1 MTGSFDAAPFD
12 AVAFEA
18 LQAQLVPMWPT
29 MTLRRQDEERTL
41 VVVSSI
47 SVDVPEHIHPLL
59 PAYEERYLIYVL
71 GLVQAPRTKVVYV
84 TSQPVLPRMLDYYLG
99 LIPGLDRD
107 ELRSRLIPVSVGDWS
122 PRPLTEKILERP
134 RLLGRLRS
142 LIDDPHR
149 AVLMPFV
156 TTLLEARLA
165 VELGIPV
172 YGPHPDLSA
181 LGTKSG
187 SREVFA
193 AAGVSH
199 PRGAAGLSGRDDLL
213 DALDALVGG
222 DTPPVE
228 AIVKLEDSVSG
239 FGNALIDLRGVAS
252 RGDLEG
258 RLRTLVPE
266 QPGLEADAYVAR
278 FDADGGV
285 VEERIA
291 GDGFCS
297 PSVQLRASPE
307 GGVEV
312 LATHDQVLGGPR
324 GQTYV
329 GCRFP
334 ADPEYAV
341 ALAGHGTAIAEE
353 LATRGVI
360 GRFAVDFVA
369 TRSPTGWVT
378 HAVEI
383 NLRNGGTTHP
393 TLALLAL
400 TEGDYLPDEGR
411 YLVDG
416 TPKHYVA
423 TDHLEPPGLRT
434 LTPDDVLDV
443 SEAGGLGWDDE
454 ARTGVVFHMLSGV
467 GVAGTVGL
475 TAIAD
480 NAVDADGLYDKAAAT
495 LTAAALEVDDRRL

>member
-1 MTGSFDAAPFD
+1 
-12 AVAFEA
+12 
-18 LQAQLVPMWPT
+18 
-29 MTLRRQDEERTL
+29 
-41 VVVSSI
+41 
-47 SVDVPEHIHPLL
+47 
-59 PAYEERYLIYVL
+59 
-71 GLVQAPRTKVVYV
+71 
-84 TSQPVLPRMLDYYLG
+84 
-99 LIPGLDRD
+99 
-107 ELRSRLIPVSVGDWS
+107 VSVGDWS

-134 RLLGRLRS
+134 RLIGRLRS
-142 LIDDPHR
+142 LIDDPRR

-156 TTLLEARLA
+156 TTSLEARLA

-172 YGPHPDLSA
+172 YGPHPDLAA

-187 SREVFA
+187 SREVFE
-193 AAGVSH
+193 AAGVPH
-199 PRGAAGLSGRDDLL
+199 PRGSAGLGCHDDLL
-213 DALDALVGG
+213 DALEALVGG
-222 DTPPVE
+222 DKAPDA
-228 AIVKLEDSVSG
+228 AIAKLEDSVSG
-239 FGNALIDLRGVAS
+239 FGNALIDLRGAPDR
-252 RGDLEG
+252 RGLEE
-258 RLRTLVPE
+258 RLRALVPE
-266 QPGLEADAYVAR
+266 QPGLDAEAYVAR

-291 GDGFCS
+291 GEDFCS

-312 LATHDQVLGGPR
+312 LATHDQVLGGPQ
-324 GQTYV
+324 GQTYI

-334 ADPEYAV
+334 ADPEYA
-341 ALAGHGTAIAEE
+341 ADLARPGLAIAEE
-353 LATRGVI
+353 LAARGVI

-369 TRSPTGWVT
+369 TRTTDGWAT

-400 TEGDYLPDEGR
+400 TEGDYLPEQGR
-411 YLVDG
+411 FLVDG

-454 ARTGVVFHMLSGV
+454 NRTGVVFHMLSGV

-480 NAVDADGLYDKAAAT
+480 CAVDADGLYDKAATT
-495 LTAAALEVDDRRL
+495 LAAAALSADQRSSASIHFST